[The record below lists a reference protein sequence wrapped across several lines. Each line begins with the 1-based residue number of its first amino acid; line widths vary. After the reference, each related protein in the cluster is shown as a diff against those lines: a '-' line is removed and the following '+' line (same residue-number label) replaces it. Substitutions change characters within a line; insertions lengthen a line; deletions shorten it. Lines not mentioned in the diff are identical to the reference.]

1 MKQYSEEEFLNEVLS
16 IPTVNGVDD
25 EGKLAWFLADYLK
38 SCGVSAAVREIGSRH
53 ANVVGVLEGKTKEK
67 VLWNGHLDTVPYG
80 KLSEWNSQPERP
92 VKKCGCIYARGASD
106 MKSGLA
112 AMVYTLGQMKLRG
125 HVPRQTIYF
134 LGTCDEEKGGVGAEQ
149 AVRENLMEDVSLLLV
164 GEPTDCRIG
173 IAQKGCVWLKLQ
185 VHGRTSHG
193 AYPEQGV
200 NAVEYGL
207 AFFQE
212 LKERMAA
219 YRHELLGSPTV
230 QITSISGGV
239 APNMTPDE
247 AELMLDIRVVPG
259 MDAEQILKWSQEIR
273 ETLTSQNGGRLRI
286 ELRLEN
292 YRKALETDRRQPWV
306 GKMERALRRETGS
319 VSYAGVR
326 FFTDASVLTRKRDD
340 VPVLI
345 MGPGQDSVAH
355 KPNEYVEIK
364 KYLQYIRLLN
374 RLFLPKSKIIRYN
387 RWQNYP

>member
-38 SCGVSAAVREIGSRH
+38 SCGVSAAVREIGPRH

-80 KLSEWNSQPERP
+80 KLSEWNSQPEQP

-112 AMVYTLGQMKLRG
+112 AMAYTLGQMKLRG

-134 LGTCDEEKGGVGAEQ
+134 LGTCDEEKGGAGAEQ
-149 AVRENLMEDVSLLLV
+149 AVRESLMEDVSLLLV

-345 MGPGQDSVAH
+345 MGPGQDSLAH

-374 RLFLPKSKIIRYN
+374 RLF
-387 RWQNYP
+387 